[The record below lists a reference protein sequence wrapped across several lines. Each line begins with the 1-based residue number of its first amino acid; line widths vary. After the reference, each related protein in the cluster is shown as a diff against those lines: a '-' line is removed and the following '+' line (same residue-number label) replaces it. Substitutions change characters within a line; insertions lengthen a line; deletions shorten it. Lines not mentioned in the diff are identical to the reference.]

1 MTHLD
6 LRGRRRR
13 LPGAVALLTGFLLL
27 TGCGGGGGPGG
38 SDDQGGSARKG
49 VASLESG
56 APDGTPKTGTGTA
69 TGSGAGATPSDPD
82 AGRPRLRLDSTDEER
97 NRYWHYYA
105 ACLKDHG
112 HKMITARGPDSID
125 DTDNSPTAK
134 AAEQAC
140 KNKLPLQPPELER
153 ETNPH
158 FDDQYRAYVKCL
170 NRNGLKVTA
179 LPDNSGW
186 TYDGDSTLSQTEQDT
201 VDKKCTME
209 EFGGKKD

>member
-6 LRGRRRR
+6 LRGRRRC
-13 LPGAVALLTGFLLL
+13 LPGAAVLLAGFLLL

-38 SDDQGGSARKG
+38 SDDRGGSAHKG

-56 APDGTPKTGTGTA
+56 APAGTPKA
-69 TGSGAGATPSDPD
+69 GSGAGATPSDPD
-82 AGRPRLRLDSTDEER
+82 AGRPQLRLDSTDEER
-97 NRYWHYYA
+97 DRYWHYYA

-112 HKMITARGPDSID
+112 HKMITVRGPDSID

-134 AAEQAC
+134 AAERAC

-170 NRNGLKVTA
+170 NRHGLKVTA